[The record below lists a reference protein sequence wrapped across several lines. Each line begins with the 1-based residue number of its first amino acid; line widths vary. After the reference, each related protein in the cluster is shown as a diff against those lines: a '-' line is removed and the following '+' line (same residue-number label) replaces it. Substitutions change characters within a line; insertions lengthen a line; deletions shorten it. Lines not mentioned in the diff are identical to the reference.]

1 MRGAGGRAA
10 GGARA
15 PARAAAASAA
25 AASRGRVSMAAQLQF
40 IKGVPEK
47 GVPEVKL
54 TRSRDGSTGTA
65 VFQFPEPSVF
75 QDQEDAGPQGG
86 DITGMYM
93 IDDEG
98 EISTQDVT
106 ASFTNGKPD
115 LIEATYVMRSSLQ
128 WERFMRFMERYAE
141 SNGLGFNKA

>member
-1 MRGAGGRAA
+1 MAVRAARGARARGRPGAGRAA
-10 GGARA
+10 AVA
-15 PARAAAASAA
+15 T
-25 AASRGRVSMAAQLQF
+25 RGVVGMAAQLQF

-54 TRSRDGSTGTA
+54 TRSRDGQTGA
-65 VFQFPEPSVF
+65 AIFQFPDPSVF

-86 DITGMYM
+86 DITGLYM

-98 EISTQDVT
+98 ELSTQDVT
-106 ASFTNGKPD
+106 ASFINGKPD
-115 LIEATYVMRSSLQ
+115 IIEATYVMRSSLQ
-128 WERFMRFMERYAE
+128 WDRFMRFMERYAE